1 MYQQMDPYQDINSV
15 PTAGSVAGSIAK
27 AAINPFNW
35 AALFPNAIDV
45 NRGITVP
52 FFNRYD
58 LSFSNIKKAFGKV
71 DPSKWKRRPFESLSY
86 VSKRLKSKK
95 PKITGYDRF
104 SNYNKLRQ
112 IYQEQLSEINKLSR
126 KLGQNRKKP
135 FLRRTKIK
143 INKLKDNL
151 QNPSNL
157 KKLYKNDKKALD
169 AINYLEKSGK
179 KLTRGH
185 LLGTKA
191 MRMGMR
197 VAKVSGYVSLV
208 AGVIELGMMV
218 GEPLGRAIVSNANS
232 AITSIQNRYMPE
244 MTMGGLQH
252 GFLTQAAATERQRAI
267 EALSKSSL
275 NGRSA
280 FGQEAMYYQ

>member
-27 AAINPFNW
+27 AAINPINW

-71 DPSKWKRRPFESLSY
+71 DPSKWKRRPLQSLSY

-95 PKITGYDRF
+95 PKIIGYERF
-104 SNYNKLRQ
+104 SHYNKLRQ
-112 IYQEQLSEINKLSR
+112 IYQEQLSEINKLLSR
-126 KLGQNRKKP
+126 KGSDYS
-135 FLRRTKIK
+135 
-143 INKLKDNL
+143 INKYLSIEINKVKDSL

-157 KKLYKNDKKALD
+157 KKLYRNDKKALD

-197 VAKVSGYVSLV
+197 AAKFGGYVSLAV
-208 AGVIELGMMV
+208 GIIELGMMV
-218 GEPLGRAIVSNANS
+218 GEPLGRSIVSNANS

>member
-35 AALFPNAIDV
+35 PALFPNAFDV

-58 LSFSNIKKAFGKV
+58 LSFSNIKKAFTRLN
-71 DPSKWKRRPFESLSY
+71 STAWKEHPARSFLYSINRM
-86 VSKRLKSKK
+86 KSKK
-95 PKITGYDRF
+95 PKIIGYDRF

-126 KLGQNRKKP
+126 KLEPNTKGYHLKKM
-135 FLRRTKIK
+135 K
-143 INKLKDNL
+143 INKVKDNL

-197 VAKVSGYVSLV
+197 AAKFAGYASLV

>member
-58 LSFSNIKKAFGKV
+58 LSFSNIKKSFTRLNSTA
-71 DPSKWKRRPFESLSY
+71 WKEHPVRSFIYSINRM
-86 VSKRLKSKK
+86 KSKK

-112 IYQEQLSEINKLSR
+112 IYQEQLSEINKLASR
-126 KLGQNRKKP
+126 KGSYYSTNKYLS
-135 FLRRTKIK
+135 IE
-143 INKLKDNL
+143 INKVKDNL

-157 KKLYKNDKKALD
+157 KKLYRNDKKALD

-197 VAKVSGYVSLV
+197 AAKFTGYVSLI

>member
-27 AAINPFNW
+27 FAINPLNMP
-35 AALFPNAIDV
+35 ALFPNAIDV

-58 LSFSNIKKAFGKV
+58 LSFSNIKKSFTRLNSTA
-71 DPSKWKRRPFESLSY
+71 WKEHPVRSFIYSINRM
-86 VSKRLKSKK
+86 KSKK

-197 VAKVSGYVSLV
+197 AAKFTGYVSLI